1 MASFKWI
8 CSVSISR
15 HIYKG
20 DLTMAITSASGGFTG
35 TNWSP
40 IIYSKQA
47 QIALRKS
54 AVTNAITNN
63 SYFGEIANQG
73 DVVRI
78 QKEPDVTVN
87 ALERHTGISVEK
99 LANEDFSLTID
110 QANYFAFK
118 MDDIEDQFANVDYVS
133 LAADRAAYK
142 MADAMDADVLSYL
155 SGYSTAGAAITTT
168 SGDAQHDTAGN
179 LTGEWLTANHLDAT
193 NFSSLTISSSA
204 TAGDSIPLAPRLP
217 GATALSATTVSPLSV
232 VARMARQMDTAN
244 VDARGRWMVVDP
256 VFIEMLKDEDS
267 RLLNADFGGSGL
279 QNGLVLNNLHGFR
292 VYVSNNLPAKGTGAG
307 TSGTTAQNDNY
318 GVIVAGQEEAVASA
332 EQINKVENYRDPDSF
347 ADIVRGMHLYGRKIL
362 RPEALVSAVY
372 NAA

>member
-1 MASFKWI
+1 
-8 CSVSISR
+8 
-15 HIYKG
+15 
-20 DLTMAITSASGGFTG
+20 MAITSASGGFNG
-35 TNWSP
+35 NFSP

-73 DVVRI
+73 DTVRI

-99 LANEDFSLTID
+99 LDDSDFSLTID
-110 QANYFAFK
+110 KANYFAFK
-118 MDDIEDQFANVDYVS
+118 MDDIEEQFSNVDFTS

-142 MADAMDADVLSYL
+142 MADAMDTDVLSYL
-155 SGYSTAGAAITTT
+155 SGHNADGTKITTS
-168 SGDAQHDTAGN
+168 SGDKQTA
-179 LTGEWLTANHLDAT
+179 LTATGEYITANHLDAT
-193 NFSSLTISSSA
+193 SFGSLGTADSA
-204 TAGDSIPLAPRLP
+204 STAYATGDSIPLAPRLP
-217 GATALSATTVSPLSV
+217 GATALSTATVSPLTV
-232 VARMARQMDTAN
+232 IARMARQMDTAN
-244 VDARGRWMVVDP
+244 VESRGRWIVLDP
-256 VFIEMLKDEDS
+256 VFVEMLKDEDS
-267 RLLNADFGGSGL
+267 RMLNADFGGSGL

-292 VYVSNNLPAKGTGAG
+292 VYVSNALPAGGTGAG
-307 TSGTTAQNDNY
+307 TSGALAQDTNF
-318 GVIVAGQEEAVASA
+318 GVVVAGQDDAVASA

-362 RPEALVSAVY
+362 RPEALITAHY